1 MDKRNKRLYLAWG
14 ILFIVTAGLGFIPEP
29 QGLGKALLFLLG
41 IGFFVPGALLLYY
54 AAKEKHIAALK
65 CVRNVSMISLGA
77 TFLLLVANFC
87 SVFLPEGAG
96 NFLYVL
102 LTVVSAPMAC
112 CQLWA
117 LSLFLW
123 ACLLMTSLTLL
134 HKSKNP

>member
-1 MDKRNKRLYLAWG
+1 MDKRNKRLYLSWG
-14 ILFIVTAGLGFIPEP
+14 ILFIVTAGLGFIPES

-54 AAKEKHIAALK
+54 AAKQKNIAVAR
-65 CVRNVSMISLGA
+65 CVRNVSMISLGS

-87 SVFLPEGAG
+87 SVFLPEAAG
-96 NFLYVL
+96 DSLYVL
-102 LTVVSAPMAC
+102 LTIVSAPMAC

-134 HKSKNP
+134 RKSEKP